1 MKKDLRI
8 LTVEDESAVA
18 HLLALVLCGPH
29 CQVFSAT
36 DGEDGLAKIATSEPY
51 DIIITDHKMPRMTG
65 LEMVRKLRARNYSGK
80 VVVLSAFLNEATV
93 EEYRALGVDLMLDKP
108 FDMDELRH
116 AIEVLADEAAAFA
129 QRATH

>member
-29 CQVFSAT
+29 CQVCSAT
-36 DGEDGLAKIATSEPY
+36 DGEDGLAKVATSEPY

-93 EEYRALGVDLMLDKP
+93 QEYRALGVDLMLDKP

-116 AIEVLADEAAAFA
+116 AIDVLANEAAAFV
-129 QRATH
+129 QRATL